1 MSAASRSL
9 ASVGTSPLVATAS
22 YLGLVV
28 LLLFVVISS
37 LSDLV
42 AQRSDVAASAAML
55 AQLEGRTKANTAPG
69 RPVMPTGSA
78 YLEGATVTVAGATLL
93 QRVSGAVAKSGGNVL
108 STQLDVPTIPA
119 KAGFISMVAS
129 CEIEQAQ
136 LQQVLYDLE
145 AGMPF
150 LFIDQ
155 LVVQPIADDTAGQAD
170 PGKLRVLLG
179 VSGQWRGTK

>member
-1 MSAASRSL
+1 MSASSRSL
-9 ASVGTSPLVATAS
+9 VVVSTSPLVATAS
-22 YLGLVV
+22 YLGVFV
-28 LLLFVVISS
+28 LLLLVVISS

-42 AQRSDVAASAAML
+42 GRRSDVAASAAML
-55 AQLEGRTKANTAPG
+55 AQLEGRSRDNTAPG
-69 RPVMPTGSA
+69 QPAMPVGSA

-93 QRVSGAVAKSGGNVL
+93 QRVSGAVAKFGGNVL
-108 STQLDVPTIPA
+108 STQLDVPSVPA

-150 LFIDQ
+150 MFVDQ
-155 LVVQPIADDTAGQAD
+155 LVVQPVADETAKAAD

-179 VSGQWRGTK
+179 VSGQWRGAK